1 MNWFISFVIGMIF
14 GSAVTY
20 LTLQKTQRQKIAK
33 LERILSRY
41 ERERQVTQPACEES
55 IDFET
60 LKSNALTENKI
71 ENIILDS
78 TEIQDFLISKG
89 IQIKTVP
96 SEQEGDESLNKIA
109 IFMGNR
115 YSRIRKFYDKLK
127 SSMNSGNS
135 FTISLRNDTQEQ
147 ISNICQLAHNLY
159 EIAFLEEYKYQK
171 SPKFILYARP
181 SRMPKCLN
189 FLSGQWLERFVKE
202 QVIQLVQSI
211 NPQLRYSY
219 LLNPQII
226 LPNGNDFELD
236 VIFKIEE
243 DIFWFEAKTGE
254 YQRYVEKYS
263 KMSSILNLD
272 KEHSY
277 MILTDVSENSTK
289 ALSSLFKMTVVN
301 IEEFAEQLKQ
311 SLDKYASI
319 STSDEQ

>member
-1 MNWFISFVIGMIF
+1 MNN
-14 GSAVTY
+14 T
-20 LTLQKTQRQKIAK
+20 
-33 LERILSRY
+33 
-41 ERERQVTQPACEES
+41 
-55 IDFET
+55 
-60 LKSNALTENKI
+60 
-71 ENIILDS
+71 
-78 TEIQDFLISKG
+78 
-89 IQIKTVP
+89 
-96 SEQEGDESLNKIA
+96 A

-115 YSRIRKFYDKLK
+115 YSRIKKFYEKVK
-127 SSMNSGNS
+127 ASMNSGKS
-135 FTISLRNDTQEQ
+135 FTINLRNDTQEQ
-147 ISNICQLAHNLY
+147 ISNICQLANDLY
-159 EIAFLEEYKYQK
+159 KIAFLEEYKYQK
-171 SPKFILYARP
+171 YPRFILYARP

-226 LPNGNDFELD
+226 LPNGNDFDLD

-289 ALSSLFKMTVVN
+289 ALSSIFKMTVVN
-301 IEEFAEQLKQ
+301 IEEFAEHLKQ